1 MGDRI
6 ANIFA
11 SIVVL
16 AMLSTALTK
25 ASGLASIIRAVGD
38 TFSGSIRAAK
48 A

>member
-6 ANIFA
+6 TSIAA

-25 ASGLASIIRAVGD
+25 ASGLAQIIRAVGD
-38 TFSGSIRAAK
+38 TFSGSLRAAK